1 VSWATAL
8 GPSNALALSR
18 AQVALAYS
26 GWELKSVEIDQV
38 NARARIEVSRAGR
51 HVILDVRQ
59 GAASVSRESWDVEQT
74 TVGRRGDRSV
84 VDRVV
89 PRFLGRERF
98 DDVRS
103 ALRYF
108 ADYVDGN
115 GNGRLVGREAFQLL
129 LGH

>member
-1 VSWATAL
+1 MVVAL
-8 GPSNALALSR
+8 STALALGR
-18 AQVALAYS
+18 ARVALACA
-26 GWELKSVEIDQV
+26 GWELKNLEIDQV

-51 HVILDVRQ
+51 HVILDVRE

-74 TVGRRGDRSV
+74 VTGRRGDRAIV
-84 VDRVV
+84 ERVV

-98 DDVRS
+98 EDTLT

-108 ADYVDGN
+108 ADYIDSN
-115 GNGRLVGREAFQLL
+115 GNGQLVGHEAFQLM